1 MGNLSLYSIQTEY
14 LQLAN
19 RIIEAGGEVDE
30 ELEAALAVNKENLQE
45 KAVQYTLIIRD
56 QENDVVA
63 LDKEINRL
71 SVLKSSREKG
81 NEKLKD
87 IITKAMQL
95 YGVEKIE
102 GENFKLS
109 FRKSTQ
115 LKITNEADIPK
126 YFFEKIP
133 ATTKLINKDVK
144 DALTKGE
151 VVAGAELV
159 EKKNLQIR

>member
-1 MGNLSLYSIQTEY
+1 MGELSLYNIQIEY
-14 LQLAN
+14 QRLASQ
-19 RIIEAGGEVDE
+19 IIEAGGELTP
-30 ELEAALAVNKENLQE
+30 ELETALAMNAENLQA
-45 KAVQYTLIIRD
+45 KAVQYTLVIKD
-56 QENDVVA
+56 FENDITA

-71 SVLKSSREKG
+71 AGLKTSREKA
-81 NEKLKD
+81 NERLKET
-87 IITKAMQL
+87 ITNAMTL

-133 ATTKLINKDVK
+133 ATMKLINKDVK

-159 EKKNLQIR
+159 EKKNLQII

>member
-1 MGNLSLYSIQTEY
+1 MGNLSLYSIQNEY

-45 KAVQYTLIIRD
+45 KAVQYTLIIKD
-56 QENDVVA
+56 QENDVAA
-63 LDKEINRL
+63 LDKEITRL
-71 SVLKSSREKG
+71 TALKSSREKG

-87 IITKAMQL
+87 IITKAMTL
-95 YGVEKIE
+95 YGVSEIR

-115 LKITNEADIPK
+115 LKITNQDEVPK

-133 ATTKLINKDVK
+133 ATTKLINADVK
-144 DALTKGE
+144 KALTNGE
-151 VVAGAELV
+151 LVPGAELV
-159 EKKNLQIR
+159 EKQNLQIK

>member
-1 MGNLSLYSIQTEY
+1 MGKLSLYNIQIEY
-14 LQLAN
+14 QRLASQ
-19 RIIEAGGEVDE
+19 IIEAGGELTPK
-30 ELEAALAVNKENLQE
+30 LETALAMNAENLQA
-45 KAVQYTLIIRD
+45 KAVQYTLVIKD
-56 QENDVVA
+56 FENDITA

-71 SVLKSSREKG
+71 AGLKTSREKA
-81 NEKLKD
+81 NERLKE
-87 IITKAMQL
+87 IITNAMTL

-133 ATTKLINKDVK
+133 ATMKLINKDVK

-159 EKKNLQIR
+159 EKKNLQII